1 MTDQPSRFERI
12 SELECVIATAT
23 GLNQAIEELSTHLEG
38 EANAARKLSAICA
51 VAAAMHD
58 NLAIGAE
65 TVQALYELERERP
78 STEARNAIGKSRT

>member
-1 MTDQPSRFERI
+1 MSDQMTRFERL

-38 EANAARKLSAICA
+38 DANAARKLSAICA

-58 NLAIGAE
+58 NLAIGAQ
-65 TVQALYELERERP
+65 TIQALYELERERS
-78 STEARNAIGKSRT
+78 STG